1 MINNYLLELNG
12 KPAGRFQSL
21 DGGGV
26 ATELIPESF
35 KGTFKKAT
43 TISVG
48 NIVRKFGTCICPTLT
63 KWISDSQK
71 KNHSRLSGFIVRL
84 DALNKEVGRIEFL
97 DGVLAS
103 LTLSPLKAGS
113 TEDLIFTAEIAIE
126 RSVMTKTPL
135 SKSNLGMYTALSGK
149 PLKKGNFRVDVADL
163 DTKSVSA
170 VSALVYK
177 QTIKEFYIGGDL
189 LPTKDPQGSNY
200 SNITITLPK
209 GRADGF
215 MAWHEK
221 SVIDPSRNLQ
231 MEKSG
236 SIELLGTDKKS
247 LFVIELHE
255 LGIISAAFKGN
266 DLVAEMYCDRFM
278 LTDVGAGM

>member
-21 DGGGV
+21 EGGGV
-26 ATELIPESF
+26 ATELIPAPF
-35 KGTFKKAT
+35 NGTFKKAAPL
-43 TISVG
+43 SVR
-48 NIVRKFGTCICPTLT
+48 NIVMKFGAGMSREFY

-84 DALNKEVGRIEFL
+84 DALNKEVGRVEFL
-97 DGVLAS
+97 NGVLAS

-135 SKSNLGMYTALSGK
+135 SKSNLGIYTALSAK

-215 MAWHEK
+215 MTWLEK
-221 SVIDPSRNLQ
+221 SVTDPSRNLQ

-255 LGIISAAFKGN
+255 LGIISAALKGN